1 MKGFS
6 KYEIL
11 NDGTVYRK
19 QRIYTDSVG
28 RTTTLKRMKCKPRI
42 NKHGYY
48 EYTLIN
54 DLNKSKSITAHR
66 LVALE
71 YIPNPNNY
79 PVINHID
86 GNKLNNKV
94 DNLEWCTFHHNNMHA
109 VNMGLYKNLKSVT
122 QLDKNGKV
130 INTFKSIREA
140 GRMTGIDSSGIAKC
154 CKGKRKIAGGYCWRY
169 N

>member
-11 NDGTVYRK
+11 KDGTVYRK
-19 QRIYTDSVG
+19 QRTYTDSLG
-28 RTTTLKRMKCKPRI
+28 RTITLKRIKCKPKI
-42 NKHGYY
+42 NRGYY
-48 EYTLIN
+48 VYRLVN
-54 DLNKSKSITAHR
+54 DSGKYKNITAHR

-86 GNKLNNKV
+86 GNKLNNNV
-94 DNLEWCTFHHNNMHA
+94 DNLEWCTVHHNNMHA
-109 VNMGLYKNLKSVT
+109 VNMGLYKNLKSVV
-122 QLDKNGKV
+122 QLDKNGKI

-140 GRMTGIDSSGIAKC
+140 ERMTGIDSSGIAKC